1 MKKLFLLI
9 LILFL
14 VIPFAYPKEQ
24 STDKDIDWDEVDY
37 RLFESLRD
45 EPGQSDAEIYQSI
58 AWAHIKQENWERAAA
73 YFKKAVSLNPKLYW
87 SWYNLGLLHI
97 DTEEGNK
104 HMKKA
109 IDADPEYP
117 PPYYWLAY
125 VKCKHRKNKEA
136 IKIFMQY
143 LGVAEGIPAE
153 AQRYKRARRILAEL
167 FSGREGE
174 ELWKIR
180 RLSW

>member
-1 MKKLFLLI
+1 MKPLSLSI

-14 VIPFAYPKEQ
+14 ITSCVYPQDSGEN
-24 STDKDIDWDEVDY
+24 IDWNEVDY
-37 RLFESLRD
+37 YLFNSLK
-45 EPGQSDAEIYQSI
+45 EEFEQGEAEIYQAI
-58 AWAHIKQENWERAAA
+58 GFVHIKQENWKRAAT

-104 HMKKA
+104 YLKKA
-109 IDADPEYP
+109 IEADPDYP

-125 VKCKHRKNKEA
+125 CYCKHRREKQA
-136 IKIFMQY
+136 IKIFKKY
-143 LGVAEGIPAE
+143 LEVAEDIPSE
-153 AQRYKRARRILAEL
+153 TPRNRRARRILAEL

-180 RLSW
+180 KLNW